1 LEKLRFNRLQTSSL
15 LPKALKEQWETQ
27 KLAYDIRRNILMEE
41 EEELGEEEEWGEDE
55 GLEEEEW

>member
-1 LEKLRFNRLQTSSL
+1 MENFASTDQTGSP

-41 EEELGEEEEWGEDE
+41 EMGEEEEWGEEE